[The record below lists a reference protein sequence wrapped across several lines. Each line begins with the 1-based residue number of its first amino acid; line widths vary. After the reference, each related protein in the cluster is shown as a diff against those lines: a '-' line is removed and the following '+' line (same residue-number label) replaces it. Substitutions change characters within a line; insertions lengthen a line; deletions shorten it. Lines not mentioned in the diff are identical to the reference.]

1 MSNCYPYTS
10 IPASPDWFPCWSQ
23 AAGKLKIYIKATFS
37 CIFDACPAYI
47 FDNLPLYVLFFLFI
61 FLMLFILLCFAMFLL
76 CFAMFSYVFL
86 TVFQHY
92 FRPDPTSGCPVI
104 TTQNNMLN
112 DWTSNVAKQL
122 RKIGKHSKNYKKTS
136 NTRNMYVFFVVF
148 MCFSLFFDV
157 FSKTN
162 FLTVKLFW
170 NRFST
175 LQASRSFLNPPGPPK
190 TAGNQQFR

>member
-1 MSNCYPYTS
+1 MLC
-10 IPASPDWFPCWSQ
+10 FC
-23 AAGKLKIYIKATFS
+23 
-37 CIFDACPAYI
+37 
-47 FDNLPLYVLFFLFI
+47 YVLLCLTMFSYVFAMFLLCFAG
-61 FLMLFILLCFAMFLL
+61 FYNVLQCFCYVLLCFAMFLL

-170 NRFST
+170 NRFSPLT
-175 LQASRSFLNPPGPPK
+175 TINMWA
-190 TAGNQQFR
+190 